1 MSSIDYVNS
10 LIKERDELKQIC
22 KSHLET
28 IRMMKRELLKK
39 DKRLSK
45 LEKEQNNTKLEKE
58 LNRIKADFE
67 TLNLKYNDLQQQ
79 YNEVVCENEEFKMI
93 FYEIDNMSDSDYDN

>member
-1 MSSIDYVNS
+1 MASIDCVNS
-10 LIKERDELKQIC
+10 LIKERDELKEIC

-45 LEKEQNNTKLEKE
+45 FENEQNNTKLEKE
-58 LNRIKADFE
+58 LNRIKEDFE

-79 YNEVVCENEEFKMI
+79 YNEVVCENEEFKSI

>member
-1 MSSIDYVNS
+1 MASIDCVNS
-10 LIKERDELKQIC
+10 LIKERDELKEIC

-45 LEKEQNNTKLEKE
+45 LENEQNNTKLEKD
-58 LNRIKADFE
+58 LNIIKADFE

-79 YNEVVCENEEFKMI
+79 YNEVVSENEEFKRI